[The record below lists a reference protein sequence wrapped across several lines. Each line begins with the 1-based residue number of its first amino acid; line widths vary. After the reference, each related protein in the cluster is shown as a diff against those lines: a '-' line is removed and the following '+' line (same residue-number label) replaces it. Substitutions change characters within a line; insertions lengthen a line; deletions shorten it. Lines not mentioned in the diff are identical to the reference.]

1 MSFAHLLIEPVVR
14 PAASRNVVT
23 PLRSVRAVPV
33 TRPARSWLLRP
44 GTLHGAALKAA
55 EKGPRM
61 SKIGTLIRIVVALS
75 LLLAAPANAQNV
87 RFHDRAG
94 RVTGSAR
101 TDANGVTTFYTPS
114 DS

>member
-1 MSFAHLLIEPVVR
+1 MA
-14 PAASRNVVT
+14 
-23 PLRSVRAVPV
+23 
-33 TRPARSWLLRP
+33 LLRP

-75 LLLAAPANAQNV
+75 LLLAAPAQAQDV

-94 RVTGSAR
+94 RVTPALSASLIGR
-101 TDANGVTTFYTPS
+101 LGQALS
-114 DS
+114 D